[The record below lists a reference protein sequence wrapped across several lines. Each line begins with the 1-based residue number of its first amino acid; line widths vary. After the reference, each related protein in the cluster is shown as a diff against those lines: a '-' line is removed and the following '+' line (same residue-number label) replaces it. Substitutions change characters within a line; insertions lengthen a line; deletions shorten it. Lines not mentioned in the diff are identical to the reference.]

1 MPVKDAT
8 DIRVGNVMKV
18 DGAVSKVIA
27 QEMRG
32 TGKFGKT
39 VHLKLKSLSDGR
51 FIEKTYRAEER
62 VDMVDV
68 HFVKLQYLYRD
79 GDELYFMNNQNFEQF
94 PLSAKILGKQ
104 ESLLQENMEVSALCL
119 DEGRPISLEF
129 PKFVELKVVN
139 TPPGVKGQTDTTYK
153 EAELENGLKVLV
165 PQFISEGETIRLN
178 TEDFSYQERVTT
190 KSMKTGA
197 DTPR

>member
-94 PLSAKILGKQ
+94 PLSVKILGKQ
-104 ESLLQENMEVSALCL
+104 ASLLQENMEVSALCL
-119 DEGRPISLEF
+119 EEGRPISLEF
-129 PKFVELKVVN
+129 PKSVELKVVN
-139 TPPGVKGQTDTTYK
+139 TSPGVKGQTDTTYK
-153 EAELENGLKVLV
+153 EAELENGLTVLV
-165 PQFISEGETIRLN
+165 PQFVREGETIRLN

-197 DTPR
+197 EKP